1 MMKEDQIREDL
12 LLIQSIYHTPC
23 SKIAKDLG
31 LDSST
36 INKFI
41 NNKIKV
47 SDRILNDLEQ
57 WILVRL

>member
-1 MMKEDQIREDL
+1 MKENQIREDL
-12 LLIQSIYHTPC
+12 LLIQAIYHTPC
-23 SKIAKDLG
+23 ASIAKDLG

-47 SDRILNDLEQ
+47 SDKILNDLEQ
-57 WILVRL
+57 WILVRM